1 MKKRAVRLWTLS
13 IVVVLISVLGLV
25 GCEKEEMAAAEEA
38 APAEPTQEF
47 VLVCQFAPNVL
58 INRIIYG
65 MDTAAALFNV
75 KAEFV
80 APESGTVP
88 DQVDLLTSVIAK
100 KPDGIAIL
108 ITEPTSFQESIKTI
122 NDLGIPWGTFNTG
135 DPGTGPK
142 QLFYVGASHYDSG
155 AAIAQYVLDNWP
167 LAEKP
172 KRYVI
177 VDPLPGH
184 EALDARAE
192 AIKDVMTKAGIPGD
206 LIDSTNE
213 QAESVQRTKAY
224 LIEHPDTNVAFPIG
238 MFQNFT
244 TNVAIEELG
253 KKPGVDIVS
262 APHDIDGWTAE
273 AIQDGKILATSDQQ
287 MFMQGFMPIVYLWL
301 RTNYGSTPP
310 MFNPSGPAIYDKNN
324 IGFFAEI
331 LKAVAEKYGES

>member
-1 MKKRAVRLWTLS
+1 MKKTAVRLWTLG
-13 IVVVLISVLGLV
+13 IIIALISVLGLV
-25 GCEKEEMAAAEEA
+25 GCKKEEAAAAEEA
-38 APAEPTQEF
+38 TAAEPTQEF
-47 VLVCQFAPNVL
+47 VLVSQFAPNVL

-65 MDTAAALFNV
+65 MDTAAALLNV
-75 KAEFV
+75 KVEFV

-108 ITEPTSFQESIKTI
+108 ITEPASFQEAIKTI

-142 QLFYVGASHYDSG
+142 QLFYIGASHYASG
-155 AAIAQYVLDNWP
+155 EAIAKYVLDNWS

-184 EALDARAE
+184 EALDARAA

-224 LIEHPDTNVAFPIG
+224 LIEHPDTNIAFPIG

-244 TNVAIEELG
+244 TDVAIEELG
-253 KKPGVDIVS
+253 RKAGVDIVS
-262 APHDIDGWTAE
+262 APHDIDAFTAE

-287 MFMQGFMPIVYLWL
+287 MFLQGFLPVMYLWL
-301 RTNYGSTPP
+301 HTNYGSTPP
-310 MFNPSGPAIYDKNN
+310 MFNATGPAIYDKNN
-324 IGFFAEI
+324 IDFFAEI
-331 LKAVAEKYGES
+331 LEAVKAKYGES